1 MNGSELVLNGFQGQ
15 ITLKKIPHLTCGV
28 NRVRGIPGIPYFF
41 ACNLEAWDNTCNTTW
56 LKFQIPSK
64 KNKTC
69 LNQIM
74 FEPVAMRIC
83 NLRICHNPKKK
94 STYLSDLS
102 CFEWCWAVLSG
113 QLPCCRSTFLPYI
126 MIVHW
131 SFELWTHP
139 FQFPCPSSWA
149 VGVGSLTRSGWT
161 WRSVSPQS
169 SHLSNLTT

>member
-1 MNGSELVLNGFQGQ
+1 MVLTASGVSPVSPTFLHVTSKHETIHVIQHGSNFRSLP
-15 ITLKKIPHLTCGV
+15 KKTKHVWT
-28 NRVRGIPGIPYFF
+28 
-41 ACNLEAWDNTCNTTW
+41 
-56 LKFQIPSK
+56 KS
-64 KNKTC
+64 C
-69 LNQIM
+69 LNL
-74 FEPVAMRIC
+74 
-83 NLRICHNPKKK
+83 LRWEFAIWESVTTQKKK